1 MATNGVGL
9 ETLRSLVRGI
19 LNERDEVYA
28 PDLAKELIANHG
40 GADWW
45 ASLKDDVFDNAVYT
59 EVVKVI
65 GAQRRAGQKTVY
77 GDRAITANKMVD
89 RIEKMRTSRMGGM
102 EWIGDRYKR
111 ISEMTKADV
120 YSAAELRRE
129 RGDLHSRYAMFWET
143 LARKMDDSQVV
154 SDIASEED
162 LDALNELVTGK
173 DD

>member
-28 PDLAKELIANHG
+28 PDLAKELIATHG
-40 GADWW
+40 DTDWW
-45 ASLKDDVFDNAVYT
+45 TSLKDDVFDNAVYS
-59 EVVKVI
+59 
-65 GAQRRAGQKTVY
+65 
-77 GDRAITANKMVD
+77 DRAITANKMVD

-173 DD
+173 ED

>member
-1 MATNGVGL
+1 MATYGVGL

-28 PDLAKELIANHG
+28 PDLAKELIATHG
-40 GADWW
+40 DTDWW
-45 ASLKDDVFDNAVYT
+45 TSLKDDVFDNAVYS

-65 GAQRRAGQKTVY
+65 GAQRRAGQKAVY

-89 RIEKMRTSRMGGM
+89 RKEKMRTSRMGGM

-129 RGDLHSRYAMFWET
+129 RGDLHSRYAMFWEA

-173 DD
+173 ED

>member
-1 MATNGVGL
+1 
-9 ETLRSLVRGI
+9 
-19 LNERDEVYA
+19 
-28 PDLAKELIANHG
+28 
-40 GADWW
+40 
-45 ASLKDDVFDNAVYT
+45 
-59 EVVKVI
+59 
-65 GAQRRAGQKTVY
+65 
-77 GDRAITANKMVD
+77 
-89 RIEKMRTSRMGGM
+89 MGGM

-173 DD
+173 ED